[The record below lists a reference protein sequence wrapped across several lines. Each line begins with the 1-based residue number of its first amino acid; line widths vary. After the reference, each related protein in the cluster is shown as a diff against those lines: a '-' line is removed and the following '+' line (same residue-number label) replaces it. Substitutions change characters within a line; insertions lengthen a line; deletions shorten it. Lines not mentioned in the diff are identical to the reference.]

1 MVRVASGSAVDRSC
15 TTREVTTR
23 RKVRPVIQPKA
34 KAMPFFGVWTV
45 PRMRIATTIEMG
57 LRAIP
62 SPRGSVSPITPPIT
76 IPSFAS
82 PLAPDGPARWSGPR
96 RSIAH
101 EEVPQRPGDD
111 GDDQRSQD
119 GGEDAVDHD
128 TSTKEPQ
135 GEPARRRQDDRAD
148 DEPEE
153 A

>member
-1 MVRVASGSAVDRSC
+1 M
-15 TTREVTTR
+15 
-23 RKVRPVIQPKA
+23 IHPKA
-34 KAMPFFGVWTV
+34 KAMPFFGVLDCAKNEDSDDD
-45 PRMRIATTIEMG
+45 RNGIEG
-57 LRAIP
+57 DPQPKGKRLADHPTHSHPTLR
-62 SPRGSVSPITPPIT
+62 
-76 IPSFAS
+76 AS
-82 PLAPDGPARWSGPR
+82 PLAPETARRVGSGPR

-128 TSTKEPQ
+128 TSAKEPE

>member
-23 RKVRPVIQPKA
+23 RTVRPVIQPKA

-76 IPSFAS
+76 IRSF
-82 PLAPDGPARWSGPR
+82 
-96 RSIAH
+96 AH

-128 TSTKEPQ
+128 TGIKEPE